1 MGMRMGLQLN
11 RDVCAL
17 REPTPQRRRLPY
29 ESTVS
34 ALALGLAVLALG
46 TNAAN
51 ADCTPA
57 AADNVT
63 ASCSGTTANQGGG
76 APGTS
81 GSTFGY
87 GTGSERGV
95 AVNIASG
102 ATVTGANAGLNI
114 HDGSIINAG
123 AITGIGLNGVQG
135 YDLAI
140 SNAAGATITGHNN
153 AIEAY
158 SSFIIVNSGTI
169 SGAAGF
175 LSPFGSGTITNLAG
189 GLITGTNLGIG
200 GGYGVLAILNSGT
213 ISSSSGGG
221 VALGSNSLIYNDGT
235 ISGAAYGISGS
246 GSQIVNAGTINGGI
260 SFFGPGNTL
269 TLLPG
274 SVINGLVGGSLN
286 NTLQLGGSG
295 SASFDISQ
303 LGPAAQYRD
312 FSTFN
317 KVGDSTWTL
326 TGTSTYTGA
335 VNVNAGTLR
344 VDGNFASAGSLTVN
358 TGGSL
363 SGTGTIGRTTVASG
377 GALAPGN
384 GTAGSS
390 LGVSGN
396 LAFQSGAIYLV
407 QVSPTTASTTN
418 VSGTASLGGATVS
431 VAFASGNYVAKTY
444 TILTASGGVSGS
456 FAPIVATNSTTLT
469 RSLSYD
475 ANNVYLNVALG
486 YAGIAGLNGN
496 QRAAG
501 DALTNAFNTAGGISA
516 AYASLTPAGL
526 TQVAGQLGT
535 SPQQTTF
542 SAMGQFMG
550 LLTDPAQR
558 GGPTGAPGAATGYAE
573 EDDRASAYAARR
585 RGDPFAMATKAPAAP
600 FASRWSMWAAGF
612 GGSQTTDGN
621 AAAGSTNTTSNL
633 YGTAVGADYQMSPNT
648 LAGFAL
654 AGGGTNFNVSGQGWG
669 RSDLFQA
676 GAYLRHVQGPA
687 YVAASLA
694 YGWQAVTTDRIVTAA
709 GIDHLGAAFNANAYS
724 GRVEAGTRFVA
735 PWIGGIGFT
744 PYAAAQVTALD
755 LPGYSERAVS
765 GSGAFALAY
774 AARTSTDTRTEIGL
788 RSDKSYALQD
798 AVLTLRGRAAWAHDF
813 NPNRAVAATF
823 QALPAASFVVNGAA
837 QASESALTTASA
849 EMKWTNGWAAAAT
862 FEGEFSNVTRSYAGK
877 GVVRYAW

>member
-1 MGMRMGLQLN
+1 MEWL
-11 RDVCAL
+11 
-17 REPTPQRRRLPY
+17 
-29 ESTVS
+29 
-34 ALALGLAVLALG
+34 
-46 TNAAN
+46 
-51 ADCTPA
+51 
-57 AADNVT
+57 
-63 ASCSGTTANQGGG
+63 
-76 APGTS
+76 
-81 GSTFGY
+81 
-87 GTGSERGV
+87 
-95 AVNIASG
+95 
-102 ATVTGANAGLNI
+102 
-114 HDGSIINAG
+114 
-123 AITGIGLNGVQG
+123 QG
-135 YDLAI
+135 YTLTI

-153 AIEAY
+153 AIEGY

-175 LSPFGSGTITNLAG
+175 VSPFGLGTITNLAG
-189 GLITGTNLGIG
+189 GVISGTNLGIG
-200 GGYGVLAILNSGT
+200 GGNGVLAVFNSGT
-213 ISSSSGGG
+213 ISSPGGGG
-221 VALGSNSLIYNDGT
+221 VFLGSNSLIYNDGT
-235 ISGAAYGISGS
+235 ISGGGYGISAS
-246 GSQIVNAGTINGGI
+246 GSSIINAGTINGGI

-269 TLLPG
+269 TLAPG
-274 SVINGLVGGSLN
+274 SVINGLVGGSAN

-295 SASFDISQ
+295 SSTFDISQ
-303 LGPAAQYRD
+303 LGAAAQYRD
-312 FSTFN
+312 FSTFD
-317 KVGDSTWTL
+317 KVGSSAWTL
-326 TGTSTYTGA
+326 TGTSTYAGA

-344 VDGNFASAGSLTVN
+344 IDGNFASASGLTVN
-358 TGGSL
+358 TGGTL
-363 SGTGTIGRTTVASG
+363 SGIGTVGGTTVASG
-377 GALAPGN
+377 GILAPGN
-384 GTAGSS
+384 GVAGTS

-418 VSGTASLGGATVS
+418 VSGTATLGGATVNI
-431 VAFASGNYVAKTY
+431 AFAPGSYVAKTY

-456 FAPIVATNSTTLT
+456 FAPTVTTTGTATLT

-486 YAGIAGLNGN
+486 YGGIPGLNGN

-501 DALTNAFNTAGGISA
+501 DALTNAFNAGGGISA

-526 TQVAGQLGT
+526 SQAAGQLGT
-535 SPQQTTF
+535 SSQQTTF
-542 SAMGQFMG
+542 GAMAQFMG

-558 GGPTGAPGAATGYAE
+558 GGTMGAQGGATGYAE
-573 EDDRASAYAARR
+573 DDDRASASAARR
-585 RGDPFAMATKAPAAP
+585 GGDAFAMATKAPAAP

-621 AAAGSTNTTSNL
+621 AAAGSTNTASNL
-633 YGTAVGADYQMSPNT
+633 YGTAVGADYQFSPNT

-654 AGGGTNFNVSGQGWG
+654 AGGGTSFNVTGQGWG

-687 YVAASLA
+687 YVSATLA
-694 YGWQAVTTDRIVTAA
+694 YGWQSVTTDRIVTVA
-709 GIDHLGAAFNANAYS
+709 GSDHLSAAFNANAYS
-724 GRVEAGTRFVA
+724 GRIEAGTRFVS

-755 LPGYSERAVS
+755 LPGYAERTVS

-774 AARTSTDTRTEIGL
+774 AARTSTDTRTELGL
-788 RSDKSYALQD
+788 RSDKSYAMQD

-813 NPNRAVAATF
+813 NPNRAVTATF

-849 EMKWTNGWAAAAT
+849 ELKWTNGWAAAAT